1 MNSQLK
7 GPTSALSI
15 ASFKALGEITLLVG
29 IALVIHA
36 LVLDFV
42 FPGYYRPLWPNHSDF
57 YIPVALAH
65 SGLGF
70 FEYLQFP
77 RPVGV
82 IFFDAIGHLGIRGA
96 MLAVIV
102 VVLLN
107 CALTAAL
114 FRRVAKI
121 EISWSFFFAFAIY
134 AFLVFSHPY
143 FYVSYVWDAFA
154 ELSYTL
160 LALAIWCFYRYAKTP
175 HTPLLVASVAL
186 ILFSFLAKETYGL
199 SALLLSMAWFLAK
212 RKDGALRAA
221 IPALAVGTTLAL
233 ALLIN
238 AINGSSFTGA
248 ANYAG
253 SPYQIVLTPTSL
265 LTQWGR
271 YAVAGQN
278 VLTISVL
285 LLIALTTFV
294 FMRAS
299 YQRWLAVLL
308 PAAAALAW
316 LPNATLPNHY
326 YAGYSWSGAYL
337 LFVPMLLVVPLWKCG
352 RVARACSVAILILA
366 VASPA
371 LFTNAYK
378 TNSWTL
384 EQEARQ
390 HHLLQALQRLTSA
403 LPSHVGPGPEQILVT
418 GIDFPF
424 TPFDHGLSM
433 RSFPH
438 GRDTQFDVLAY
449 APRGA
454 SVTAFPRLEA
464 QPSGVRFISP
474 SEVDLARYQQVWAFR
489 SDGTLV
495 KDVHDPA
502 HLAIQSGAASGFSAA
517 DLMVFPKLFD
527 IFASQ
532 QASSKRPD
540 GYQYL
545 NCGAALL
552 SYGNLAGAEKCLES
566 SLRLLP
572 GNPYPHFYLGEIQ
585 QKQGLID
592 LARASFD
599 RAIALDDPKSPNPY
613 FRQALELISKVPSH
627 EIKLR

>member
-1 MNSQLK
+1 MK
-7 GPTSALSI
+7 GPTSALSV
-15 ASFKALGEITLLVG
+15 ATFKAFGEIALLVG
-29 IALVIHA
+29 VALVIHA
-36 LVLDFV
+36 LVLYFV
-42 FPGYYRPLWPNHSDF
+42 FPGYYSPLWPNHSDF
-57 YIPVALAH
+57 YIAPAFAH

-82 IFFDAIGHLGIRGA
+82 LFLGAIGHLGIRGA
-96 MLAVIV
+96 MLAVIA

-114 FRRVAKI
+114 FRRIAKI
-121 EISWSFFFAFAIY
+121 KMGWGFFSAFAVY

-143 FYVSYVWDAFA
+143 FYVFYVYDAFSA
-154 ELSYTL
+154 LSYAL
-160 LALAIWCFYRYAKTP
+160 LALAIWCFCRYAKAPQTA
-175 HTPLLVASVAL
+175 LLAASVAL
-186 ILFSFLAKETYGL
+186 LLLGFLAKETYGL
-199 SALLLSMAWFLAK
+199 SVLLLSMAWFLAK
-212 RKDGALRAA
+212 RKDGVLRAA

-233 ALLIN
+233 ALLVN

-248 ANYAG
+248 ADYAG

-271 YAVAGQN
+271 YAVVGQN
-278 VLTISVL
+278 VLTVSSV
-285 LLIALTTFV
+285 LLIALTTLV

-299 YQRWLAVLL
+299 RHQRWLAVLL
-308 PAAAALAW
+308 PVAATLAW
-316 LPNATLPNHY
+316 LPNATLPNHFDP
-326 YAGYSWSGAYL
+326 GYSWSGAYL
-337 LFVPMLLVVPLWKCG
+337 LFVPMLLVVPLWKTDS
-352 RVARACSVAILILA
+352 VARACSVAAVMLA
-366 VASPA
+366 LGSPA

-378 TNSWTL
+378 TNTWTL
-384 EQEARQ
+384 QQEARQ

-403 LPSHVGPGPEQILVT
+403 LPSHVGPGRVRILVT

-438 GRDTQFDVLAY
+438 GENTQFDVLAY

-454 SVTAFPRLEA
+454 SVMAFPRLEA
-464 QPSGVRFISP
+464 QPSGVRFISL

-495 KDVHDPA
+495 KDVHDPV
-502 HLAIQSGAASGFSAA
+502 HFVSPSDAASEFSAA
-517 DLMVFPKLFD
+517 DLLVFPKLFD

-532 QASSKRPD
+532 QTDSKRPD

-552 SYGNLAGAEKCLES
+552 SYGNLAGAKKCLES
-566 SLRLLP
+566 SSRLLP
-572 GNPYPHFYLGEIQ
+572 ENPYPHFYLGELQ
-585 QKQGLID
+585 QKQGLLD
-592 LARASFD
+592 LARASFGK
-599 RAIALDDPKSPNPY
+599 AITLDNPKSPNPY
-613 FRQALELISKVPSH
+613 FRQALALIGQPNTAPAK
-627 EIKLR
+627 